1 MSDPQAVLNT
11 RKKAMKRGW
20 FICIVCVLIGI
31 GAVIAAAGSVTL
43 GTHAIILAATFGP
56 AAIAIGYA
64 AAQLRCPSCDVAAR
78 GILYRAKCP
87 HCDAVIN
94 P

>member
-1 MSDPQAVLNT
+1 MDLSKSKLVV
-11 RKKAMKRGW
+11 
-20 FICIVCVLIGI
+20 IVPIV
-31 GAVIAAAGSVTL
+31 VS
-43 GTHAIILAATFGP
+43 ILAATFGP